1 MPFQIETNAR
11 GQILMMPTAL
21 HQGNNAN
28 RISRQLGDGEV
39 IVEYAV
45 ETADGVK
52 EIDQSVM
59 CPGFPKILPAKR

>member
-1 MPFQIETNAR
+1 
-11 GQILMMPTAL
+11 MMPTAL